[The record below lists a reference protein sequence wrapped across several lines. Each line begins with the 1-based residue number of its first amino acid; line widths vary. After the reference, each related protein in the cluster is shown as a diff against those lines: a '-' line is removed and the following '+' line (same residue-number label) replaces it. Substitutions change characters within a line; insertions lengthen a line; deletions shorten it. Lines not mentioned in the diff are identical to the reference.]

1 MASRFDG
8 FAVHPLD
15 LFPSTHQIGNYG
27 NNSTAYLDGFNV
39 HPIDSFIN
47 NKNNPYQYLGNN
59 ITYNYN
65 GFNVQN
71 NITNLVQNTQEIKP
85 NLYSPY
91 STTSYEPDS
100 TPTNTYQQSN
110 FNTSTIYSQNVGI
123 QSNNYNNFN
132 TIQSNGFSYQ
142 QYPSTT
148 TNVYTGTK
156 TLNYDYLQPL
166 NSTIKYPISTTTVT
180 NIGGN
185 YNNTFQSSITYPS
198 YESTNNNI
206 SYNLFP
212 KTNINN
218 DILINNY
225 NPTSTITSTNI
236 FSNDLKSTIMPYSNT
251 QTINL
256 DTYTTP
262 TITNI
267 TSSITQPNSLYNINK
282 VNTYTNKTYTP
293 ISSIQKIQTYGPTI
307 NSNAILNPSPSY
319 NIRTYTLPS
328 STTVQI
334 PTTTSVIVPKKK
346 TIVIPQSNQIVI
358 PKYQRPRTPILS
370 NNIVKYN
377 AATITPIKVV
387 RPNNIIK
394 INNVVP
400 KPSVVNIIPARTN
413 PIVQTPNI
421 TINKIKP
428 IFNYNATLTPNVQ
441 NHFRSN
447 TISNFGNRTYRARNF
462 KFH

>member
-1 MASRFDG
+1 MASRYDG

-100 TPTNTYQQSN
+100 APTNTYQQSN

-123 QSNNYNNFN
+123 QSNNYN

-236 FSNDLKSTIMPYSNT
+236 FSNDMKSTIMPYSNT

-293 ISSIQKIQTYGPTI
+293 ISSIQKIQTYEPTI

-358 PKYQRPRTPILS
+358 PKYQRPRTPILT

-387 RPNNIIK
+387 RPNNVIK

>member
-1 MASRFDG
+1 MASRYDG

-71 NITNLVQNTQEIKP
+71 TQEIKP

-100 TPTNTYQQSN
+100 APTNTYQQSN

-123 QSNNYNNFN
+123 QSNNYN

-236 FSNDLKSTIMPYSNT
+236 FSNDMKSTIMPYSNT

-293 ISSIQKIQTYGPTI
+293 ISSIQKIQTYEPTI

-358 PKYQRPRTPILS
+358 PKYQRPRTPILT

-387 RPNNIIK
+387 RPNNVIK

>member
-1 MASRFDG
+1 MASRYDG

-85 NLYSPY
+85 NLNSPY

-100 TPTNTYQQSN
+100 APTNTYQQSN

-123 QSNNYNNFN
+123 QSNNYN

-236 FSNDLKSTIMPYSNT
+236 FSNDMKSTIMPYSNT

-293 ISSIQKIQTYGPTI
+293 ISSIQKIQTYEPTI

-358 PKYQRPRTPILS
+358 PKYQRPRTPILT

-387 RPNNIIK
+387 RPNNVIK

>member
-1 MASRFDG
+1 MASRYDG

-15 LFPSTHQIGNYG
+15 LFPSTHKIGNYG

-100 TPTNTYQQSN
+100 APTNTYQQSN

-123 QSNNYNNFN
+123 QSNNYN

-236 FSNDLKSTIMPYSNT
+236 FSNDMKSTIMPYSNT

-293 ISSIQKIQTYGPTI
+293 ISSIQKIQTYEPTI

-358 PKYQRPRTPILS
+358 PKYQRPRTPILT

-387 RPNNIIK
+387 RPNNVIK

>member
-1 MASRFDG
+1 MASRYDG

-71 NITNLVQNTQEIKP
+71 NLTNLVQNTQEIKP

-91 STTSYEPDS
+91 STASYEPDS
-100 TPTNTYQQSN
+100 APTNTYEQSN
-110 FNTSTIYSQNVGI
+110 FNTSTIYSQNFGI
-123 QSNNYNNFN
+123 QTNNYNNFN

-148 TNVYTGTK
+148 TNAYTGTK

-180 NIGGN
+180 NIDGN
-185 YNNTFQSSITYPS
+185 YNNTFQSSITYPN
-198 YESTNNNI
+198 YETANNNI

-236 FSNDLKSTIMPYSNT
+236 FSNDMKSTIMPYSNT

-293 ISSIQKIQTYGPTI
+293 ITSIQKIQTYEPTI
-307 NSNAILNPSPSY
+307 NSNAILNPSLSY

-334 PTTTSVIVPKKK
+334 PTTTNVIVPKKK

-358 PKYQRPRTPILS
+358 TKYQRPRTPILS

-377 AATITPIKVV
+377 ATTITPIKVV

-400 KPSVVNIIPARTN
+400 KPSVVNIIPVRTN

-428 IFNYNATLTPNVQ
+428 IINYNATLTPNVQ

-462 KFH
+462 NIH

>member
-59 ITYNYN
+59 ITYTYN

-100 TPTNTYQQSN
+100 APTNTYQQSN

-236 FSNDLKSTIMPYSNT
+236 FSNDMKSTIMSYSNT

>member
-1 MASRFDG
+1 MASRYDG

-100 TPTNTYQQSN
+100 APTNTYQQSN

-123 QSNNYNNFN
+123 QSNNYN

-293 ISSIQKIQTYGPTI
+293 ISSIQKIQTYEPTI

-358 PKYQRPRTPILS
+358 PKYQRPRTPILT

-387 RPNNIIK
+387 RPNNVIK

>member
-100 TPTNTYQQSN
+100 APTNTYQQSN

-123 QSNNYNNFN
+123 QSNNYN

-236 FSNDLKSTIMPYSNT
+236 FSNDMKSTIMPYSNT

-293 ISSIQKIQTYGPTI
+293 ISSIQKIQTYEPTI

-358 PKYQRPRTPILS
+358 PKYQRPRTPILT

-387 RPNNIIK
+387 RPNNVIK

>member
-1 MASRFDG
+1 MASRYDG

-100 TPTNTYQQSN
+100 APTNTYQQSN

-123 QSNNYNNFN
+123 QSNNYN

-236 FSNDLKSTIMPYSNT
+236 FSNDMKSTIMPYSNT

-358 PKYQRPRTPILS
+358 PKYQRPRTPILT

-387 RPNNIIK
+387 RPNNVIK